1 MGLIINAFSGLTDQA
16 YGLTSSDGDSA
27 PLAMNRQ
34 DHSYGKFGVQE
45 RSLPG
50 ASI

>member
-1 MGLIINAFSGLTDQA
+1 MGLIINAFSGLADQA
-16 YGLTSSDGDSA
+16 YGLTSSPRGFSA
-27 PLAMNRQ
+27 AMNRQ